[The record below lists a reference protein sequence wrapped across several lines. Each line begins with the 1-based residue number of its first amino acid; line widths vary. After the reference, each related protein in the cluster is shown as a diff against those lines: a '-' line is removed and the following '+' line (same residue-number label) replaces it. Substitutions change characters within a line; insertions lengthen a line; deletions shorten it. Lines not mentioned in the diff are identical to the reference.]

1 MMWLMMGL
9 VLFAVGSLAGIMY
22 GAILLWTKTDLRVAY
37 FLNFVVL
44 LVVLILGVMIYFQ
57 LEWYLA
63 NVIVVVE
70 SKWGYAAL
78 RRSSYLVKGMRSVAF
93 SIFVLYVSLLC
104 IMSAFFSSSVP
115 TPINSG
121 SVSWMS
127 VLQTVAF
134 TGIATILRLYSVA
147 ATAVL
152 FIYCKGLRGEL
163 ATETAAYEFAPLNF
177 RLPHDD
183 YDYEKAHKA
192 VV

>member
-1 MMWLMMGL
+1 MTCLLMGL

-22 GAILLWTKTDLRVAY
+22 GAILLWAETDLLVPY
-37 FLNFVVL
+37 FLVFVVF
-44 LVVLILGVMIYFQ
+44 LVVLNLGVMIYFQ
-57 LEWYLA
+57 IEWYLA
-63 NVIVVVE
+63 DVIVVVE
-70 SKWGYAAL
+70 SKWGYVAL
-78 RRSSYLVKGMRSVAF
+78 RRSSDLVKGMRSVAF
-93 SIFVLYVSLLC
+93 SIFVLYELLLC
-104 IMSAFFSSSVP
+104 IMSVFFSCLVP

-121 SVSWMS
+121 SVSWML

-134 TGIATILRLYSVA
+134 TGIATILRLYSVS

-163 ATETAAYEFAPLNF
+163 ATGTAYELAPLNF